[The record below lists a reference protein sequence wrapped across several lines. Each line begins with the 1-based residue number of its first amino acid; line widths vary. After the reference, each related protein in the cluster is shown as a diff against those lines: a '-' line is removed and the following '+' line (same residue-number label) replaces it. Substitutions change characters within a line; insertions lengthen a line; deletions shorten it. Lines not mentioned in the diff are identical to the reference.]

1 MSQGE
6 HARIAA
12 ETGSPVGRRIE
23 IGRRN
28 LYRVGDEKRNL
39 LGYGRTM
46 TSALDL
52 VRRTRASGQHHPL
65 TTDALFAVALAVAA
79 FASLDAVYGGLP
91 ANDPAFSHGWTAEV
105 VVSMLA
111 ITLPLA
117 WRRRFPFSVA
127 VVVVVAFLLA
137 RIVVHTPEQNIT
149 LFALWLTI
157 YSAVVHGQ
165 RRFRIPVVALCYAA
179 LVSEIVREVFFA
191 YPTGTHLAQGYTL
204 VYNLVLLSFPCLLGA
219 AIWSL
224 RDRQRKLADQTVEL
238 QAERQENARQ
248 AVFAE
253 RVRIARELHD
263 VVAHHV
269 SVIGVQAGGARSV
282 MGRQPALAAE
292 ALSVI
297 EDSSRRAVA
306 ELHRLLGFL
315 RRVDETDELA
325 PQPGLAQLGELIDE
339 AGHAEL
345 LVDLKVKGTA
355 RPLSSTLE
363 LSAYRIIQEAL
374 TNTRKH
380 SSSTAAS
387 VRLDY
392 GVTELQVEVLD
403 DGPCRPSGHAERQ
416 GGLGLIGMR
425 ERTAMHG
432 GHFQAGPRPGG
443 GFLVRASFPLSAG
456 AA

>member
-1 MSQGE
+1 M
-6 HARIAA
+6 
-12 ETGSPVGRRIE
+12 
-23 IGRRN
+23 
-28 LYRVGDEKRNL
+28 GDEKRTL
-39 LGYGRTM
+39 PGYGRTM
-46 TSALDL
+46 TSPLDL
-52 VRRTRASGQHHPL
+52 ARRARASGQRHPL
-65 TTDALFAVALAVAA
+65 TTDALLAGAMAGAA
-79 FASLDAVYGGLP
+79 FASLDAVYGGMP
-91 ANDPAFSHGWTAEV
+91 ANDHAFSHGWTAGV

-127 VVVVVAFLLA
+127 VVVVVAFLVA

-165 RRFRIPVVALCYAA
+165 RRFRTPVVALCYVA
-179 LVSEIVREVFFA
+179 LVGEIVREVFFA
-191 YPTGTHLAQGYTL
+191 YPTGTQLAQSYTL

-238 QAERQENARQ
+238 RVERQENARQ

-269 SVIGVQAGGARSV
+269 SVIGVQAAGARTV
-282 MGRQPALAAE
+282 MDRQPARAAE

-315 RRVDETDELA
+315 RRADEPERLS

-345 LVDLKVKGTA
+345 LVDLTVKGTA
-355 RPLSSTLE
+355 RSLPSTLE

-380 SSSTAAS
+380 SSATAAR

-392 GVTELQVEVLD
+392 GVSELQLEVLD
-403 DGPCRPSGHAERQ
+403 DGPCRHSGRAEPHI
-416 GGLGLIGMR
+416 GFGLIGMR
-425 ERTAMHG
+425 ERAAMHG
-432 GHFQAGPRPGG
+432 GRFQAGPRPGG